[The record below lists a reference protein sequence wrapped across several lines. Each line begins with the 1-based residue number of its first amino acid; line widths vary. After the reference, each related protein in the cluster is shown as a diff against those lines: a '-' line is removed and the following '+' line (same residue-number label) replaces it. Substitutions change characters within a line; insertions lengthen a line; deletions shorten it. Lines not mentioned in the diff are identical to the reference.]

1 MFGMELTAEA
11 TAETQPYQE
20 IILERG
26 EMITYLEA
34 RGFKSLA
41 DFKNSFTRGLNVL
54 IGPNGAGKSSI
65 CQAVGLVSSL
75 AQDDMVDY
83 ILSLG
88 GAGAIFTLH
97 ALSDDSYKLPHELEI
112 SCRGEV
118 ETRDDESIQLRYAYA
133 IGLRH
138 TESGVKLFKEH
149 IHIRRRSE
157 TGSWRTIIRA
167 SREEGNDANIAIRNP
182 SLLGR
187 VAFKALKEQKDF
199 ELKLPSN
206 AGSLLTILPSVYY
219 ACYLVREDL
228 GYLRAWNID
237 PNLAK
242 RSSDILEPLTMLP
255 SGRRLAGAIYS
266 LKKSRPKRFDELNA
280 ILSESIPRF
289 RELNPK
295 ISQDGLTRTF
305 SITDSGGM
313 ECRAPSLP
321 DGVVKIIALA
331 VGILSRNRDSAIIE
345 EPENY
350 LHPWATEW
358 LIEYLRTY
366 FAQGSCILTT
376 HSETVLN
383 QVHPTEIV
391 IITNETGNTE
401 ASRLHSKHRLAK
413 AVQDSGFGCG
423 YHYVTGALG
432 GVPE

>member
-1 MFGMELTAEA
+1 
-11 TAETQPYQE
+11 
-20 IILERG
+20 
-26 EMITYLEA
+26 MIKYLEA

-41 DFKNSFTRGLNVL
+41 NFKISFTRGLNVL

-75 AQDDMVDY
+75 AQDDMVEY

-88 GAGAIFTLH
+88 GVGAIFTLH
-97 ALSDDSYKLPHELEI
+97 ALSDVPYKPPRELEV
-112 SCRGEV
+112 SCRGEL
-118 ETRDDESIQLRYAYA
+118 EIKRDEDFHLRYSYA
-133 IGLRH
+133 TGLRQ
-138 TESGVKLFKEH
+138 TESGVELFKEQ
-149 IHIRRRSE
+149 IDIKRQSE
-157 TGSWRTIIRA
+157 IGSWRTIIRA
-167 SREEGNDANIAIRNP
+167 SKEEGNVAEIAIRNP
-182 SLLGR
+182 SLIGP
-187 VAFKALKEQKDF
+187 VAFKALKQQKDF
-199 ELKLPSN
+199 ELELPSSTE
-206 AGSLLTILPSVYY
+206 SLLTMLPVYY
-219 ACYLVREDL
+219 VCHLVREDL

-237 PNLAK
+237 PHLAK
-242 RSSDILEPLTMLP
+242 RSSDILERLTMLP

-266 LKKSRPKRFDELNA
+266 LKKTSPEKFSELNA

-289 RELNPK
+289 QELNPK

-305 SITDSGGM
+305 SITDSGGI

-350 LHPWATEW
+350 LHPWASQW
-358 LIEYLRTY
+358 LIAYLRQY
-366 FAQGSCILTT
+366 FATGSCILTT

-383 QVHPTEIV
+383 QVHPAEIV
-391 IITNETGNTE
+391 IVTNESGNTE
-401 ASRLHSKHRLAK
+401 ASRLHEKRALAK

-423 YHYVTGALG
+423 YHYVTGAFG

>member
-1 MFGMELTAEA
+1 
-11 TAETQPYQE
+11 
-20 IILERG
+20 
-26 EMITYLEA
+26 MITYLEA

-41 DFKNSFTRGLNVL
+41 NFKISFTRGLNVL
-54 IGPNGAGKSSI
+54 IGPNGAGKSNI
-65 CQAVGLVSSL
+65 CQAIGLLSSL
-75 AQDDMVDY
+75 AQDDMVEY

-97 ALSDDSYKLPHELEI
+97 TLSGSPYRLPRELEV

-118 ETRDDESIQLRYAYA
+118 EIKGDENLQLRYSYA
-133 IGLRH
+133 TGLRH
-138 TESGVKLFKEH
+138 TESGVELFKEH

-157 TGSWRTIIRA
+157 IGGWRTIIRA
-167 SREEGNDANIAIRNP
+167 SREEGNVANIAIRNP
-182 SLLGR
+182 SLLGP
-187 VAFKALKEQKDF
+187 VAFKALKNQKNF
-199 ELKLPSN
+199 ELHLRSS
-206 AGSLLTILPSVYY
+206 AESLLAMLSVYY
-219 ACYLVREDL
+219 VCHLVREDL

-237 PNLAK
+237 PHLAK

-266 LKKSRPKRFDELNA
+266 LEKSSPEKFDELNT

-289 RELNPK
+289 QELNPE

-305 SITDSGGM
+305 SITDSGGI

-350 LHPWATEW
+350 LHPWASQW
-358 LIEYLRTY
+358 LIEYLRKY

-383 QVHPTEIV
+383 QVHPAEI
-391 IITNETGNTE
+391 IIVTNETGNTE
-401 ASRLHSKHRLAK
+401 ASRLHNKRTLAK

-423 YHYVTGALG
+423 YHYVTGAFG